1 MGLLSNAAAMAR
13 GRVGAIFLA
22 ASLPLVPAYLV
33 GGAILF
39 VAFAR
44 ATAEPDL
51 PRGEALAERRALP
64 PDAPAEERRDVLR
77 EASEPGAP
85 RRPAVSFTV
94 VAGLR
99 LAGLVFLAG
108 LFLAQAALL
117 RIAAAACGPSAA
129 CAAVG
134 ARFHALGPTL
144 AATLTLVALG
154 SVAAVLPGL
163 LAAFAFSLAAAA
175 TMAEDVSGFPAL
187 HRSWQLMKRVWPSQL
202 GLVLGAGA
210 LILPLTQRLV
220 AEHLAELHRGQA
232 ALPRGSVEEQRARA
246 AAAGARRDADRSDRG
261 EHPAG
266 LPQRGRDLRQ
276 RLAHDPGASGVG
288 IVLLGD
294 QIRRR

>member
-51 PRGEALAERRALP
+51 PRAEALAGRRALP

-94 VAGLR
+94 VAGL
-99 LAGLVFLAG
+99 LFAGLVFLAG

-129 CAAVG
+129 CAAIG

-144 AATLTLVALG
+144 AATLTMVALG

-210 LILPLTQRLV
+210 LIVLLTQGLGRLLPGHAVLAHALLDAAVAAVVLPLPVFASAVLY
-220 AEHLAELHRGQA
+220 L
-232 ALPRGSVEEQRARA
+232 RARSA
-246 AAAGARRDADRSDRG
+246 EEGKPV
-261 EHPAG
+261 E
-266 LPQRGRDLRQ
+266 DLLQ
-276 RLAHDPGASGVG
+276 Y
-288 IVLLGD
+288 
-294 QIRRR
+294 IRRTSEPG

>member
-1 MGLLSNAAAMAR
+1 MGLLSDAAAMAR

-94 VAGLR
+94 VAGL
-99 LAGLVFLAG
+99 LFAGLVFLAG
-108 LFLAQAALL
+108 LFLSQAALL

-129 CAAVG
+129 CAAIG

-210 LILPLTQRLV
+210 LIVLLTQGLGRLLPGHAVLAHALLDAAVAAVVLPLPVFASAVLY
-220 AEHLAELHRGQA
+220 L
-232 ALPRGSVEEQRARA
+232 RARSA
-246 AAAGARRDADRSDRG
+246 EEGKPV
-261 EHPAG
+261 E
-266 LPQRGRDLRQ
+266 DLLQ
-276 RLAHDPGASGVG
+276 Y
-288 IVLLGD
+288 
-294 QIRRR
+294 IRRTSEPG